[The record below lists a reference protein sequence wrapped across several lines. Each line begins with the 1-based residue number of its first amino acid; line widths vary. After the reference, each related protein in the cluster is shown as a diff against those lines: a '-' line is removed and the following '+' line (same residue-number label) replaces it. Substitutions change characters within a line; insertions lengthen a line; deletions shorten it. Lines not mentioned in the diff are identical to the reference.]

1 MAQKQ
6 RQNPKRKCKEN
17 SRLLQALPECC
28 PSKQESV
35 VGHISRPSTPS
46 RRLPPVA
53 RPKTTGAKPRR
64 RARRQF
70 PAALHWP
77 NQTLMRSAQI
87 KGGGERR
94 NENSLRPQGRP
105 NPIIP
110 ITPANHTLMM
120 GIKMCWPRSS
130 ASARQAPVQP
140 GVSGFLWWW
149 AAGGRTSL
157 GEVRSSVPFGTA
169 VWAAFGVGAVQ
180 RKVKKKKGGGW
191 GSRQNCVF
199 PQHGVLLCLGTPGT
213 FRCRLI
219 E

>member
-1 MAQKQ
+1 MLSFETRICSLSHFSHPCLPHDRLPSPDPKQ
-6 RQNPKRKCKEN
+6 R
-17 SRLLQALPECC
+17 
-28 PSKQESV
+28 
-35 VGHISRPSTPS
+35 
-46 RRLPPVA
+46 
-53 RPKTTGAKPRR
+53 GAKPRR

-70 PAALHWP
+70 PAALHSP

-140 GVSGFLWWW
+140 TVSGFLRWW

-157 GEVRSSVPFGTA
+157 GEVRSSVPVSA
-169 VWAAFGVGAVQ
+169 QRSGA
-180 RKVKKKKGGGW
+180 RS
-191 GSRQNCVF
+191 GSA
-199 PQHGVLLCLGTPGT
+199 LCSGK
-213 FRCRLI
+213 
-219 E
+219 

>member
-1 MAQKQ
+1 MERQSGSEPKAQKQ
-6 RQNPKRKCKEN
+6 RQKPKKECKEN
-17 SRLLQALPECC
+17 SRSLPALPECC
-28 PSKQESV
+28 PSNENLLSV
-35 VGHISRPSTPS
+35 RFQSTTSPLLTTSPS
-46 RRLPPVA
+46 
-53 RPKTTGAKPRR
+53 PKTTRAKPRR

-70 PAALHWP
+70 PAALHSP

-140 GVSGFLWWW
+140 SVSGFLRWW

-157 GEVRSSVPFGTA
+157 AEVRSSVPVSA
-169 VWAAFGVGAVQ
+169 Q
-180 RKVKKKKGGGW
+180 RSRARS
-191 GSRQNCVF
+191 GSALSS
-199 PQHGVLLCLGTPGT
+199 GK
-213 FRCRLI
+213 
-219 E
+219 